1 MDHRTGQQD
10 GIELRRDTIVRRILV
25 MAIMAVTLAASGGTA
40 HAQAERACVGTFV
53 STSAQAG
60 IVGETAPVLAKAFQ
74 PFGQEVSGFATTCEN
89 PLD

>member
-1 MDHRTGQQD
+1 M
-10 GIELRRDTIVRRILV
+10 RRILV

-40 HAQAERACVGTFV
+40 HAERACVGTFV

-60 IVGETAPVLAKAFQ
+60 VVGETAPVLAKAFQ
-74 PFGQEVSGFATTCEN
+74 PFGQEVSEFATTCEN